1 MTRPKSLAR
10 SRLGPVS
17 LRGSTVVLRPPRL
30 ADYPYWRHIRLRD
43 RRHIEPFWY
52 SSALDWD
59 ARHCGTHWVRECLMI
74 RAEART
80 GRRLATVIEVD
91 GRFAGQIELG
101 TIDAATGAAEMG
113 IWVDATVARHG
124 IGGLAA
130 AMLLDHGF
138 TRLGLQ
144 RITAPISPANVAAA
158 HGAAGVGFRREALMG
173 RYFDVGGARRDHELW
188 AVTAG
193 DRPPNGFTGHWLAR
207 HDAPGATPLPVPTDP
222 APPGL
227 PKLAMVIAGAR
238 FYVGRAVHLFDPLG
252 TPPPIRLA
260 DPDHPEVV
268 LRTRKPTDWRRWRA
282 ARSRCRTEL
291 DPDASGPEPTWA
303 AQHSWWQWVRQYL
316 RTRAGLRSAG
326 GLVLAIEVD
335 GEYVG
340 EARLFDRDMFDR
352 NARMFVWADPAHA
365 EHVRVAATRGL
376 LTLAFGPL
384 GLCRVA
390 TAIAPGDQ
398 VAAAIAAR
406 VGMAH
411 EGQMRDSV
419 DATGRRADHDLWAI
433 TTPSPPE
440 HTAAPSLSTDP
451 SPRSS
456 GKQ

>member
-10 SRLGPVS
+10 SRLGPVP
-17 LRGSTVVLRPPRL
+17 LRAGTVVLRPPRL
-30 ADYPYWRHIRLRD
+30 ADYPLWRHIRLRD

-59 ARHCGTHWVRECLMI
+59 ARHSAAHWVRECLMI
-74 RAEART
+74 RAEARA

-101 TIDAATGAAEMG
+101 TIDPATGTAEMG

-138 TRLGLQ
+138 TRLGL
-144 RITAPISPANVAAA
+144 RRVTAPISPANLAAA

-188 AVTAG
+188 AVTVA
-193 DRPPNGFTGHWLAR
+193 DRPPDGFAGHWLAR
-207 HDAPGATPLPVPTDP
+207 HDRPDAAALPEPVDPVPL
-222 APPGL
+222 AV
-227 PKLAMVIAGAR
+227 PKLAMVLAGAR
-238 FYVGRAVHLFDPLG
+238 FYAGRAVHLFDPLG

-268 LRTRKPTDWRRWRA
+268 IRTRRPTDWRGWRA
-282 ARSRCRTEL
+282 ARARGRTVL
-291 DPDASGPEPTWA
+291 DPDAASAEPAWA
-303 AQHSWWQWVRQYL
+303 AQHTWSRWLREYL
-316 RTRAGLRSAG
+316 RTRAGLRAPG
-326 GLVLAIEVD
+326 GLVLAVEVD
-335 GEYVG
+335 GVYAG

-352 NARMFVWADPAHA
+352 NARMFVWVDPAHPA
-365 EHVRVAATRGL
+365 HVRVAATRAL

-390 TAIAPGDQ
+390 TTIAPGDR
-398 VAAAIAAR
+398 AAAEIAAR

-411 EGQMRDSV
+411 EGRLRCSV

-433 TTPSPPE
+433 TTPTPPE
-440 HTAAPSLSTDP
+440 RAPESPTPTEP
-451 SPRSS
+451 SPRGS
-456 GKQ
+456 GKP

>member
-188 AVTAG
+188 AVTGGASPPTPVTPPAG
-193 DRPPNGFTGHWLAR
+193 SRPPPPPPPPPTQ
-207 HDAPGATPLPVPTDP
+207 TPPTR
-222 APPGL
+222 PPG
-227 PKLAMVIAGAR
+227 P
-238 FYVGRAVHLFDPLG
+238 
-252 TPPPIRLA
+252 
-260 DPDHPEVV
+260 
-268 LRTRKPTDWRRWRA
+268 
-282 ARSRCRTEL
+282 
-291 DPDASGPEPTWA
+291 
-303 AQHSWWQWVRQYL
+303 
-316 RTRAGLRSAG
+316 
-326 GLVLAIEVD
+326 
-335 GEYVG
+335 
-340 EARLFDRDMFDR
+340 
-352 NARMFVWADPAHA
+352 
-365 EHVRVAATRGL
+365 
-376 LTLAFGPL
+376 
-384 GLCRVA
+384 
-390 TAIAPGDQ
+390 
-398 VAAAIAAR
+398 
-406 VGMAH
+406 
-411 EGQMRDSV
+411 
-419 DATGRRADHDLWAI
+419 
-433 TTPSPPE
+433 
-440 HTAAPSLSTDP
+440 
-451 SPRSS
+451 
-456 GKQ
+456 

>member
-1 MTRPKSLAR
+1 
-10 SRLGPVS
+10 
-17 LRGSTVVLRPPRL
+17 
-30 ADYPYWRHIRLRD
+30 
-43 RRHIEPFWY
+43 
-52 SSALDWD
+52 
-59 ARHCGTHWVRECLMI
+59 
-74 RAEART
+74 
-80 GRRLATVIEVD
+80 
-91 GRFAGQIELG
+91 
-101 TIDAATGAAEMG
+101 
-113 IWVDATVARHG
+113 
-124 IGGLAA
+124 
-130 AMLLDHGF
+130 
-138 TRLGLQ
+138 
-144 RITAPISPANVAAA
+144 
-158 HGAAGVGFRREALMG
+158 
-173 RYFDVGGARRDHELW
+173 
-188 AVTAG
+188 
-193 DRPPNGFTGHWLAR
+193 
-207 HDAPGATPLPVPTDP
+207 
-222 APPGL
+222 
-227 PKLAMVIAGAR
+227 MVIAGAR

-335 GEYVG
+335 GEYAG